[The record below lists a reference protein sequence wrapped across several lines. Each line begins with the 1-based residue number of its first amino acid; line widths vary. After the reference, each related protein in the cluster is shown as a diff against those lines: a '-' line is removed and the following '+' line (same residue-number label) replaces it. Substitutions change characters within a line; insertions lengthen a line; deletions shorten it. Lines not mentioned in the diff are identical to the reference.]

1 MAFLDPFTIT
11 VIAVAFLFDFF
22 NGFDDA
28 ANSIATVVST
38 RVLSPIQAVAMA
50 AFFNFVALFVFETGV
65 ATTIGK
71 GIVDPLAIS
80 PLMVLAGLLGAI
92 FWVLLTWW
100 FGLPISASHSLIGG
114 LIGAAIASNGFG
126 VILRGKIEII
136 LAFIVISPILG
147 TIGAFI
153 LMTLVIKIFRKHNA
167 TYANRYFK
175 RLQLLSAAAYSLS
188 HGGNDAQK
196 TMGIVAVLLFSSGYL
211 GSEFYVPFWVAM
223 MAHLA
228 IALGTLSGGWRI
240 IRTMGGKI
248 TKLDPMHGFS
258 AETAGAAVI
267 MGSTFF
273 GIPVSTTH
281 VIAGSIIG
289 VGATRRLS
297 AVRWGLARRIMWT
310 WIITI
315 PATSGMAAL
324 LFYILSAFMQLSI

>member
-11 VIAVAFLFDFF
+11 VIAIAFLFDFF

-38 RVLSPIQAVAMA
+38 RVLLPVQAVAMA
-50 AFFNFVALFVFETGV
+50 ALFNFIALFVFETGV

-71 GIVDPLAIS
+71 GIVDPLAIT
-80 PLMVLAGLLGAI
+80 PVMVLAGLLGAI
-92 FWVLLTWW
+92 FWVLITWW

-114 LIGAAIASNGFG
+114 LIGAAVASSGFE

-136 LAFIVISPILG
+136 LAFIVISPLLG
-147 TIGAFI
+147 TLAAFI
-153 LMTLVIKIFRKHNA
+153 LMALIIKIFRKQNA

-228 IALGTLSGGWRI
+228 IALGTLAGGWRI
-240 IRTMGGKI
+240 IHTMGGKI
-248 TKLDPMHGFS
+248 TKLDPMHGFG

-267 MGSTFF
+267 IGSTFF

-315 PATSGMAAL
+315 PAASGMAAML
-324 LFYILSAFMQLSI
+324 YFIFSLVM

>member
-1 MAFLDPFTIT
+1 MAFLDPFTMG
-11 VIAVAFLFDFF
+11 VIAIAFLFDFF

-38 RVLSPIQAVAMA
+38 RVLLPIQAVAMA
-50 AFFNFVALFVFETGV
+50 ALFNFIALFVFETGV

-71 GIVDPLAIS
+71 GIVDPLAIT
-80 PLMVLAGLLGAI
+80 PVMVLAGLLGAI
-92 FWVLLTWW
+92 FWVLITWW

-114 LIGAAIASNGFG
+114 LIGAAVASSGFE

-136 LAFIVISPILG
+136 LAFIVISPLLG
-147 TIGAFI
+147 TLAAFI
-153 LMTLVIKIFRKHNA
+153 LMALIIKIFRKQNA

-223 MAHLA
+223 LAHLA
-228 IALGTLSGGWRI
+228 IALGTLAGGWRI
-240 IRTMGGKI
+240 IHTMGGKI
-248 TKLDPMHGFS
+248 TKLDPMHGFG

-267 MGSTFF
+267 IGSTFF

-315 PATSGMAAL
+315 PAASGMAAML
-324 LFYILSAFMQLSI
+324 YFIFSLVM

>member
-1 MAFLDPFTIT
+1 MAFLDPFTMG
-11 VIAVAFLFDFF
+11 VIAIAFLFDFF

-38 RVLSPIQAVAMA
+38 RVLLPIQAVAMA
-50 AFFNFVALFVFETGV
+50 ALFNFIALFVFETGV

-71 GIVDPLAIS
+71 GIVDPLAIT
-80 PLMVLAGLLGAI
+80 PVMVLAGLLGAI
-92 FWVLLTWW
+92 FWVLITWW

-114 LIGAAIASNGFG
+114 LIGAAVASSGFE

-136 LAFIVISPILG
+136 LAFIVISPLLG
-147 TIGAFI
+147 TLAAFI
-153 LMTLVIKIFRKHNA
+153 LMALIIKIFRKQNA

-228 IALGTLSGGWRI
+228 IALGTLAGGWRI
-240 IRTMGGKI
+240 IHTMGGKI
-248 TKLDPMHGFS
+248 TKLDPMHGFG

-267 MGSTFF
+267 IGSTFF

-315 PATSGMAAL
+315 PAASGMAAML
-324 LFYILSAFMQLSI
+324 YFIFSLVM

>member
-38 RVLSPIQAVAMA
+38 RVLLPIQAVAMA
-50 AFFNFVALFVFETGV
+50 ALFNFIALFVFETGV

-71 GIVDPLAIS
+71 GIVDPLAIT
-80 PLMVLAGLLGAI
+80 PVIVLAGLLGAI
-92 FWVLLTWW
+92 FWVLITWW

-114 LIGAAIASNGFG
+114 LIGAAVASSGFEI
-126 VILRGKIEII
+126 ILRGKIEII
-136 LAFIVISPILG
+136 LAFIVISPLVG
-147 TIGAFI
+147 TFAAFI
-153 LMTLVIKIFRKHNA
+153 LMALIIKIFRKQNA
-167 TYANRYFK
+167 TYANRYFR

-228 IALGTLSGGWRI
+228 IALGTLAGGWRI
-240 IRTMGGKI
+240 IHTMGGKI
-248 TKLDPMHGFS
+248 TKLDPMHGFG

-267 MGSTFF
+267 IGSTFF

-281 VIAGSIIG
+281 VIAGSIMG

-315 PATSGMAAL
+315 PAASGMAAML
-324 LFYILSAFMQLSI
+324 YFIFSLVM

>member
-38 RVLSPIQAVAMA
+38 RVLLPIQAVAMA
-50 AFFNFVALFVFETGV
+50 ALFNFIALFVFETGV

-71 GIVDPLAIS
+71 GIVDPLAIT
-80 PLMVLAGLLGAI
+80 PVMVLAGLLGAI
-92 FWVLLTWW
+92 FWVLITWW

-114 LIGAAIASNGFG
+114 LIGAAVASSGFE

-136 LAFIVISPILG
+136 LAFIVISPLLG
-147 TIGAFI
+147 TLAAFI
-153 LMTLVIKIFRKHNA
+153 LMALIIKIFRKQNA

-228 IALGTLSGGWRI
+228 IALGTLAGGWRI
-240 IRTMGGKI
+240 IHTMGGKI
-248 TKLDPMHGFS
+248 TKLDPMHGFG

-267 MGSTFF
+267 IGSTFF

-281 VIAGSIIG
+281 VIAGSIMG

-315 PATSGMAAL
+315 PAASGMAAML
-324 LFYILSAFMQLSI
+324 YFIFSLVM

>member
-38 RVLSPIQAVAMA
+38 RVLLPIQAVAMA
-50 AFFNFVALFVFETGV
+50 ALFNFIALFVFETGV

-71 GIVDPLAIS
+71 GIVDPLAIT
-80 PLMVLAGLLGAI
+80 PVMVLAGLLGAI
-92 FWVLLTWW
+92 FWVLITWW

-114 LIGAAIASNGFG
+114 LIGAAVASSGFE

-136 LAFIVISPILG
+136 LAFIVISPLLG
-147 TIGAFI
+147 TLAAFI
-153 LMTLVIKIFRKHNA
+153 LMALIIKIFRKQNA

-223 MAHLA
+223 LAHLA
-228 IALGTLSGGWRI
+228 IALGTLAGGWRI
-240 IRTMGGKI
+240 IHTMGGKI
-248 TKLDPMHGFS
+248 TKLDPMHGFG

-267 MGSTFF
+267 IGSTFF

-315 PATSGMAAL
+315 PAASGMAAML
-324 LFYILSAFMQLSI
+324 YFIFSLVM

>member
-1 MAFLDPFTIT
+1 MAFLDPFTMG
-11 VIAVAFLFDFF
+11 VIAIAFLFDFF

-38 RVLSPIQAVAMA
+38 RVLLPIQAVAMA
-50 AFFNFVALFVFETGV
+50 ALFNFIALFVFETGV

-71 GIVDPLAIS
+71 GIVDPLAIT
-80 PLMVLAGLLGAI
+80 PVMVLAGLLGAI
-92 FWVLLTWW
+92 FWVLITWW

-114 LIGAAIASNGFG
+114 LIGAAVASSGFE

-136 LAFIVISPILG
+136 LAFIVISPLLG
-147 TIGAFI
+147 TLAAFI
-153 LMTLVIKIFRKHNA
+153 LMALIIKIFRKQNA

-175 RLQLLSAAAYSLS
+175 RLQLLSAATYSLS

-228 IALGTLSGGWRI
+228 IALGTLAGGWRI
-240 IRTMGGKI
+240 IHTMGGKI
-248 TKLDPMHGFS
+248 TKLDPMHGFG

-267 MGSTFF
+267 IGSTFF

-315 PATSGMAAL
+315 PAVSGMAAML
-324 LFYILSAFMQLSI
+324 YFIFSLVM

>member
-1 MAFLDPFTIT
+1 MAFLDPFTMG
-11 VIAVAFLFDFF
+11 VIAIAFLFDFF

-38 RVLSPIQAVAMA
+38 RVLLPIQAVAMA
-50 AFFNFVALFVFETGV
+50 ALFNFIALFVFETGV

-71 GIVDPLAIS
+71 GIVDPLAIT
-80 PLMVLAGLLGAI
+80 PVIVLAGLLGAI
-92 FWVLLTWW
+92 FWVLITWW

-114 LIGAAIASNGFG
+114 LIGAAVASSGFE

-136 LAFIVISPILG
+136 LAFIVISPLLG
-147 TIGAFI
+147 TLAAFI
-153 LMTLVIKIFRKHNA
+153 LMALIIKIFRKQNA

-228 IALGTLSGGWRI
+228 IALGTLAGGWRI
-240 IRTMGGKI
+240 IHTMGGKI
-248 TKLDPMHGFS
+248 TKLDPMHGFG

-267 MGSTFF
+267 IGSTFF

-281 VIAGSIIG
+281 VIAGSIMG

-315 PATSGMAAL
+315 PAASGMAAML
-324 LFYILSAFMQLSI
+324 YFIFSLVM

>member
-1 MAFLDPFTIT
+1 MVFFDTFTIT
-11 VIAVAFLFDFF
+11 VVIVAFLFDFF

-38 RVLSPIQAVAMA
+38 RVLSPIQAVGMA
-50 AFFNFVALFVFETGV
+50 ATFNFVALFVFETTV

-71 GIVDPLAIS
+71 GIVEPFAITQVMILAS
-80 PLMVLAGLLGAI
+80 LLGAI
-92 FWVLLTWW
+92 FWVVITWW
-100 FGLPISASHSLIGG
+100 FGIPISASHSLIGG
-114 LIGAAIASNGFG
+114 LIGAAIASAGIES
-126 VILRGKIEII
+126 ILRGKIEIV
-136 LAFIVISPILG
+136 LAFIVISPVLG
-147 TIGAFI
+147 TIAAFL
-153 LMTLVIKIFRKHNA
+153 LMVLIIKLFRKHN
-167 TYANRYFK
+167 TTFANKYFR
-175 RLQLLSAAAYSLS
+175 RLQLLSAAAYSLG

-196 TMGIVAVLLFSSGYL
+196 TMGIVAVLLFSQGYL

-223 MAHLA
+223 MAHAA
-228 IALGTLSGGWRI
+228 IALGTLAGGWRI

-248 TKLDPMHGFS
+248 TKLDPMHGFG

-267 MGSTFF
+267 FGATFF

-297 AVRWGLARRIMWT
+297 AVRWGLARKIMWT

-315 PATSGMAAL
+315 PASAGV
-324 LFYILSAFMQLSI
+324 SAFLYIVLSMFL

>member
-1 MAFLDPFTIT
+1 MAFLDPFTMG
-11 VIAVAFLFDFF
+11 VIAIAFLFDFF

-38 RVLSPIQAVAMA
+38 RVLLPIQAVAMA
-50 AFFNFVALFVFETGV
+50 ALFNFIALFVFETGV

-71 GIVDPLAIS
+71 GIVDPLAIT
-80 PLMVLAGLLGAI
+80 PVMVLAGLLGAI
-92 FWVLLTWW
+92 FWVLITWW

-114 LIGAAIASNGFG
+114 LIGAAVASSGFE

-136 LAFIVISPILG
+136 LAFIVISPLLG
-147 TIGAFI
+147 TLAAFI
-153 LMTLVIKIFRKHNA
+153 LMALIIKIFRKQNA

-228 IALGTLSGGWRI
+228 IALGTLAGGWRI
-240 IRTMGGKI
+240 IHTMGGKI
-248 TKLDPMHGFS
+248 TKLDPMHGFG

-267 MGSTFF
+267 IGSTFF

-281 VIAGSIIG
+281 VIAGSIMG

-315 PATSGMAAL
+315 PAASGMAAML
-324 LFYILSAFMQLSI
+324 YFIFSLVM